1 MKVVIVGTY
10 SVEEVLGQVHESS
23 SEKKTE
29 FHGHNIRFGS
39 TRFRVFNRSLVC
51 ECCGIIGKKFILKVR
66 ENIQNKFGQT
76 LIVKEPELNLFAE
89 EYGEDILMTQDHIIP
104 QSKGGSD
111 NLDNLQTMCS
121 ICNNIKGNSDLDLHE
136 LLLLRAHFNI
146 AKERISEFNSL
157 TNLYGLEYKYQT
169 KRLYQD

>member
-39 TRFRVFNRSLVC
+39 TGFRVFNRSLVC

-66 ENIQNKFGQT
+66 ENIQNKYKFGQI

-104 QSKGGSD
+104 QSKGGSN

-121 ICNNIKGNSDLDLHE
+121 ICNNIKGNSDLDLNE
-136 LLLLRAHFNI
+136 LLLLRAHFNL
-146 AKERISEFNSL
+146 AKERVLEFNNL
-157 TNLYGLEYKYQT
+157 TKFYNLEFKFQT
-169 KRLYQD
+169 KRND